1 MLDIDVT
8 AAVLNNG
15 TVVRL
20 RQLSNMLDIKVTEA
34 VFKSGTEVSA

>member
-1 MLDIDVT
+1 MLAIDVT

-15 TVVRL
+15 TVTRL

-34 VFKSGTEVSA
+34 VFKSGT